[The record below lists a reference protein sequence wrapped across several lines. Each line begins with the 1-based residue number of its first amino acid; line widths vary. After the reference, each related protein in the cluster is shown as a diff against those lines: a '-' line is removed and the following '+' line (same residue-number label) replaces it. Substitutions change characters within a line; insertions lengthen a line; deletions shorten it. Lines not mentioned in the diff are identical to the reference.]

1 MKRVFLFLVLSV
13 AFIVGEAQDRHR
25 FRLVE
30 YNVENCFDTLDTA
43 GKGDTQFLPDGEY
56 HWNSAHYWH
65 KLSNLSRVI
74 LDLGGLQPVDV
85 VALCE
90 VESDSVLHDLTRR
103 TRLAALGYEYVIT
116 HSPDLRGVNVA
127 LLYQPLTFRLVS
139 HNCFRVP
146 YNPLSER
153 PTRDVLLCTGVL
165 PTGDTLDVVAV
176 HFPSRRGGERA
187 SRPYRMRAAEVVRH
201 ITDSLKSVRSHPY
214 IAVMGDCNDTPSDAS
229 LRHIAKGGFVNLS
242 ASAVAVNGFAEP
254 LGAWRSITGTYY
266 FQQEWSRIDNILLSK
281 PTIEHF
287 GIFQS
292 AQIFAPD
299 YLLEADKDGF
309 YIPYRTYRGP
319 SYHGGVSDHLPLY
332 LDIFY

>member
-1 MKRVFLFLVLSV
+1 MKRVFLFLVLCV
-13 AFIVGEAQDRHR
+13 AFFVGEAQDRRR
-25 FRLVE
+25 FCLLE
-30 YNVENCFDTLDTA
+30 YNVENCFDTIHTE
-43 GKGDTQFLPDGEY
+43 GKDDSQFLPDGEY
-56 HWNSAHYWH
+56 RWNSSRYWH
-65 KLSNLSRVI
+65 KLSDLSRVI
-74 LDLGGLQPVDV
+74 FDVGGLQPIDV
-85 VALCE
+85 IALCE

-116 HSPDLRGVNVA
+116 HSPDVRGVNVA

-139 HNCFRVP
+139 HSSCSVP
-146 YNPLSER
+146 YNTEKER
-153 PTRDVLLCTGVL
+153 PTRDILLCTGVL

-187 SRPYRMRAAEVVRH
+187 SRPYRMRAAKVVRH
-201 ITDSLKSVRSHPY
+201 ITDSLKSVRLHPY

-242 ASAVAVNGFAEP
+242 ASAVAINGFAGP
-254 LGAWRSITGTYY
+254 LRAWRSITGTYY

-281 PTIEHF
+281 PAVDHF
-287 GIFQS
+287 FIPLP

-299 YLLEADKDGF
+299 YLLENDKDGF
-309 YIPYRTYRGP
+309 PVPFRTYRGP
-319 SYHGGVSDHLPLY
+319 GYHGGVSDHLPLY